1 MGGLSSLLIE
11 FINHIPLTI
20 GQQLLKDSLIIPFT
34 LLEEAALSRKM
45 WLYMPIEIAEMWL
58 RDWALPFALIQ
69 QIDVTNI
76 SN

>member
-45 WLYMPIEIAEMWL
+45 
-58 RDWALPFALIQ
+58 
-69 QIDVTNI
+69 
-76 SN
+76 